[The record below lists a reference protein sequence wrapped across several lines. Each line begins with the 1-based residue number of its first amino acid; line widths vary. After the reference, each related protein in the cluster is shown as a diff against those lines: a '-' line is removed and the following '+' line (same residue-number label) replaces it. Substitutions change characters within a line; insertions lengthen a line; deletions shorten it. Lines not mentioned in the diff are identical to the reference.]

1 VARHGSAG
9 QSGCGLLLG
18 SSPSSF
24 GTPHAEMARTP
35 TTTSVAI
42 VTRRFTLCHSTTRGG
57 RSCGYA
63 APIDA
68 FEQHVRASLHV
79 LGYDVDE
86 TEIAVMRVADGVYGP
101 QLRAL
106 VAADLSGVWAEPDM
120 DPSRAPSARFP
131 AGIE

>member
-1 VARHGSAG
+1 
-9 QSGCGLLLG
+9 
-18 SSPSSF
+18 
-24 GTPHAEMARTP
+24 M
-35 TTTSVAI
+35 
-42 VTRRFTLCHSTTRGG
+42 
-57 RSCGYA
+57 
-63 APIDA
+63 
-68 FEQHVRASLHV
+68 RASLHV
-79 LGYDVDE
+79 LGYDVDQ